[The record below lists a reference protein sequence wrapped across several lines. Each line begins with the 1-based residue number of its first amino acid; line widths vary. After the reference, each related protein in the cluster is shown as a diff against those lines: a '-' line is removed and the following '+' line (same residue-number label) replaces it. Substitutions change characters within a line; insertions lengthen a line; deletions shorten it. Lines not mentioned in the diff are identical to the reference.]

1 VKRARPDGEY
11 RHMTKPAAS
20 TIALMSA
27 MDLPPVLSGSQAP
40 EWVHLV
46 PAGEIQTYDNRGPFR
61 IEDAEAVIQNSMSL
75 RGDIEIDENHATFRS
90 APKGGAAPARG
101 WIREMQ
107 AREDGIWGRVEW
119 TDAGRDLV
127 TSKSYRRISPV
138 FQLAAKG
145 SNKIV
150 AILNASLV
158 NRQNL
163 RGLTALN
170 SEEGPDM
177 DFMKKLAAA
186 LGLEEDASEGAI
198 LEAIKALTDK
208 KPEGEAAEMQS
219 QLDEIGKVLGCES
232 GANAEVVLNAA
243 KEAVATDGGDSEQII
258 RSLQSELADVSTELN
273 EIRETTARGKAEAF
287 VDAAIRDKRVGVK
300 AMRDRY
306 ISMHMENAENTEA
319 LVNGLPKLGSSG
331 TSIAPPPP
339 KDGEIA
345 LNSEQLQIAKLLGQ
359 DPKDYAATL
368 EAERAEREEID

>member
-1 VKRARPDGEY
+1 
-11 RHMTKPAAS
+11 
-20 TIALMSA
+20 MSA
-27 MDLPPVLSGSQAP
+27 MDLPPILEGTRAP

-46 PAGEIQTYDNRGPFR
+46 PAGDIETFDSRGPFQ
-61 IEDAEAVIQNSMSL
+61 IEDAEAVIRNSMSL

-90 APKGGAAPARG
+90 APKGGEAPARG

-119 TDAGRDLV
+119 TDTGRDLV
-127 TSKSYRRISPV
+127 ASRAYRRISPV
-138 FQLAAKG
+138 FQLAGKG
-145 SNKIV
+145 SRKIV

-186 LGLEEDASEGAI
+186 LGLGEDAEEGAI
-198 LEAIKALTDK
+198 LEAIKALKDR
-208 KPEGEAAEMQS
+208 KPEGSVEMQS
-219 QLDEIGKVLGCES
+219 QLDEIAKVLGCKS
-232 GANAEVVLNAA
+232 GAAADVVLNAA
-243 KEAVATDGGDSEQII
+243 KEAVASEGGDHDEVID
-258 RSLQSELADVSTELN
+258 SLQSELTEVTNQLN
-273 EIRETTARGKAEAF
+273 SITATTARDKAEAF
-287 VDAAIRDKRVGVK
+287 VDGAIRDQRVGVK

-319 LVNGLPKLGSSG
+319 LIGGLPKLGRSG
-331 TSIAPPPP
+331 TSIVPPTP
-339 KDGEIA
+339 KEGDVA
-345 LNSEQLQIAKLLGQ
+345 LNAEQLQVAKLLGQ

-368 EAERAEREEID
+368 EAERAEREEYL